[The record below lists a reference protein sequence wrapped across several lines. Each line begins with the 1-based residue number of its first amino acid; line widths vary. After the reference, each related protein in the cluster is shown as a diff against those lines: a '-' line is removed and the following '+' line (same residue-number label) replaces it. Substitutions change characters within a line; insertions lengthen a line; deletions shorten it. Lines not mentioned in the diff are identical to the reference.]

1 MHLELSQR
9 MHRCERR
16 LSLPDIF
23 GSAQSSAILGT
34 THVLQKVLCLLGAG
48 SYWDMAQ
55 NAQKIQWNSALQPP
69 CYYDHILLVQT

>member
-9 MHRCERR
+9 MQRCEGR

-48 SYWDMAQ
+48 SY
-55 NAQKIQWNSALQPP
+55 
-69 CYYDHILLVQT
+69 